1 MADSRPPAVAT
12 DDAQLVLDEKL
23 AQSTRAK
30 GSWAK
35 SKTSAAAPGTPV
47 TMNGPSPTTSA
58 AFPQTPAPP
67 AVSAWGSAWGSARTG
82 AGEISSKTFNPH
94 AKRKRRVFPEYDA
107 ELPLFRVLFSWNG
120 TVLPL
125 IVKRVEFWILWLT
138 HGLLI
143 LLNKVGVFDTD
154 DDDDDGEHS
163 FDEKGSFVSSAVV
176 GGDQRANVPD
186 GLLSRKRP
194 PVERLP
200 YCRIAQV
207 TVPASLTG
215 LLRRPVLLA
224 LLRNVQALRRHQWRH
239 RCVDGARQAAPAR
252 RRPQR
257 AVELPPPHARRGT
270 HPVLHSSG

>member
-125 IVKRVEFWILWLT
+125 IVKRVEFWILWLS

-163 FDEKGSFVSSAVV
+163 FDEKGSFVSTQPSWA
-176 GGDQRANVPD
+176 AISVP
-186 GLLSRKRP
+186 
-194 PVERLP
+194 
-200 YCRIAQV
+200 
-207 TVPASLTG
+207 TSLTVFF
-215 LLRRPVLLA
+215 LVSDRRL
-224 LLRNVQALRRHQWRH
+224 NV
-239 RCVDGARQAAPAR
+239 CPTAA
-252 RRPQR
+252 
-257 AVELPPPHARRGT
+257 
-270 HPVLHSSG
+270 